1 MNTGGDP
8 LNHFNELLRQIPR
21 VDLIIDLLPKN
32 ITNQMDQAQVK
43 VIIDE
48 ELQQLRHKIM
58 KGSIDAIDETGL
70 IIKITRHIEVQLTPN
85 LKRVI
90 NATGIILHTNLGR
103 AVFSK
108 RTMKHLYNT
117 MTHYNTLE
125 YNLQLGIR
133 GSRYDH
139 IEKLLCKLTGA
150 EAALVVNNNAAAVML
165 VLNTLAINREV
176 ILSRGE
182 LVEIGGSFRIP
193 EVMKSSGCKLV
204 EVGATNKT
212 HLRDFQSAITNDT
225 AMLLKVHTSNYQI
238 MGFTSDVS
246 RKELAELAQASSIP
260 LYEDLGSGAMIDFSV
275 YGLKREPL
283 ISECLAE
290 GVDLLSFSGD
300 KLLGSSQAGIIVGKK
315 AYIDKLKQNQLLR
328 AFRID
333 KLSLAVL
340 EDTLIQYLNQETAI
354 AHIPTLSMLSATSE
368 DVLQKVTLFI
378 KKYQAM
384 LELIGLRYSIEEM
397 QSQVGGGAMPLE
409 QLTSY
414 GLCLR
419 GDRQLNHIQTKLRRL
434 QIPIICK
441 IEDDALLFDFRTLFE
456 DDYESLATG
465 LEMVLRGDEN
475 E

>member
-1 MNTGGDP
+1 MNIGGDQ
-8 LNHFNELLRQIPR
+8 LNNFNELLRQIPK

-32 ITNQMDQAQVK
+32 ITQQIDQGQVK
-43 VIIDE
+43 AIIDE
-48 ELQQLRHKIM
+48 ELQVLRHKIM
-58 KGSIDAIDETGL
+58 KGTVDSIDEGGL
-70 IIKITRHIEVQLTPN
+70 IIKITRQIEAQLSPN

-90 NATGIILHTNLGR
+90 NATGIVLHTNLGR

-125 YNLQLGIR
+125 YNLQLGTR

-139 IEKLLCKLTGA
+139 VEKLLCKLTGA
-150 EAALVVNNNAAAVML
+150 EAALIVNNNAAAVML
-165 VLNTLAINREV
+165 VLNTLANQREV

-212 HLRDFQSAITNDT
+212 HLRDFENALTENT
-225 AMLLKVHTSNYQI
+225 ALLLKVHTSNYQI
-238 MGFTSDVS
+238 MGFTSEVS
-246 RKELAELAQASSIP
+246 RKELSLLAQTAKVP
-260 LYEDLGSGAMIDFSV
+260 FYEDLGSGAMIDFSN

-283 ISECLAE
+283 ISECLSE

-300 KLLGSSQAGIIVGKK
+300 KLLGSSQSGIILGKK
-315 AYIDKLKQNQLLR
+315 IHIDKLKQNQLLR

-340 EDTLIQYLNQETAI
+340 EDTLIQYLNQDLAI
-354 AHIPTLSMLSATSE
+354 SHIPTLSMLSASSE
-368 DVLQKVTLFI
+368 EVLQKVTLFI
-378 KKYQAM
+378 KKNQMM
-384 LELIGLRYSIEEM
+384 LEKIGLRYAIEEM

-414 GLCLR
+414 GLSLR

-456 DDYESLATG
+456 DDYESLANG

>member
-1 MNTGGDP
+1 MKTGGDN
-8 LNHFNELLRQIPR
+8 LNNFNELLRQIPK

-32 ITNQMDQAQVK
+32 ISLQMDQWQVK
-43 VIIDE
+43 AIIDE
-48 ELQQLRHKIM
+48 ELQLLRHKIM
-58 KGSIDAIDETGL
+58 KGSVEAIDESGL
-70 IIKITRHIEVQLTPN
+70 IIRITRRIETQLSPN

-90 NATGIILHTNLGR
+90 NATGIVLHTNLGR

-125 YNLQLGIR
+125 YNLQSGTR

-139 IEKLLCKLTGA
+139 VEKLLCRLTGA

-165 VLNTLAINREV
+165 ILNTLAINKEV

-212 HLRDFQSAITNDT
+212 HLLDFENAITENT
-225 AMLLKVHTSNYQI
+225 ALLLKVHTSNYQI
-238 MGFTSDVS
+238 MGFTSEVS
-246 RKELAELAQASSIP
+246 RKELAVLAHESKIP
-260 LYEDLGSGAMIDFSV
+260 LYEDLGSGAMIDFSQ

-283 ISECLAE
+283 ISECLSE

-300 KLLGSSQAGIIVGKK
+300 KLLGSSQSGIVVGKK
-315 AYIDKLKQNQLLR
+315 IYIDKLKKNQLLR

-340 EDTLIQYLNQETAI
+340 EDTLLQYLNQETAI
-354 AHIPTLSMLSATSE
+354 THIPTLSMLSATSE
-368 DVLQKVTLFI
+368 EVLQKVTTFI
-378 KKYQAM
+378 KKNQTM
-384 LELIGLRYSIEEM
+384 LETIGLRYSIEEM

-419 GDRQLNHIQTKLRRL
+419 GDRQLNLIQTKLRRL

-456 DDYESLATG
+456 EDYESLASG

>member
-1 MNTGGDP
+1 
-8 LNHFNELLRQIPR
+8 LNNFNALLRQIPK
-21 VDLIIDLLPKN
+21 VDLIFDLLPKT
-32 ITNQMDQAQVK
+32 ITIQMDQEQVK
-43 VIIDE
+43 MIVDE
-48 ELQQLRHKIM
+48 ELQQLRHKIL
-58 KGSIDAIDETGL
+58 KGTLESVDESGL
-70 IIKITRHIEVQLTPN
+70 IINITRRIEAQLSPN

-90 NATGIILHTNLGR
+90 NATGIVLHTNLGR

-125 YNLQLGIR
+125 YNLNLGTR

-139 IEKLLCKLTGA
+139 VEKLLCKLTGG

-165 VLNTLAINREV
+165 VLNTLAMQKEV
-176 ILSRGE
+176 VLSRGE

-193 EVMKSSGCKLV
+193 EVMKASGCKLV

-212 HLRDFQSAITNDT
+212 HLRDYENAITTDT
-225 AMLLKVHTSNYQI
+225 ALLLKVHTSNYQI

-246 RKELAELAQASSIP
+246 RKELALLAQETKIP
-260 LYEDLGSGAMIDFSV
+260 FYEDLGSGAMVDFSL

-283 ISECLAE
+283 ISECLSE

-300 KLLGSSQAGIIVGKK
+300 KLLGASQSGIIVGKK
-315 AYIDKLKQNQLLR
+315 LFIDKLKQNQLLR

-340 EDTLIQYLNQETAI
+340 EDTLIQYLNQETATS
-354 AHIPTLSMLSATSE
+354 HIPTLSMLSATSE
-368 DVLQKVTLFI
+368 TVLQKVTYFI
-378 KKYQAM
+378 KKNQTM
-384 LELIGLRYSIEEM
+384 LEKIGLRYTIEEM

-409 QLTSY
+409 QMTSY

-419 GDRQLNHIQTKLRRL
+419 GDRQLNLIQNKLRHL

-441 IEDDALLFDFRTLFE
+441 IDEDALLFDFRTLFE
-456 DDYESLATG
+456 DDYESLANG

>member
-1 MNTGGDP
+1 MNTGGAD
-8 LNHFNELLRQIPR
+8 LNNFNELLRQIPK
-21 VDLIIDLLPKN
+21 VDLIIDLLPKS
-32 ITNQMDQAQVK
+32 IINQMDQIQVK
-43 VIIDE
+43 SIIDE
-48 ELQQLRHKIM
+48 ELQQLRQRIM
-58 KGSIDAIDETGL
+58 KGLVESIDETGL
-70 IIKITRHIEVQLTPN
+70 IIKIAHHIEVQLTPN

-90 NATGIILHTNLGR
+90 NATGIVLHTNLGR

-125 YNLQLGIR
+125 YNLEHGTR

-139 IEKLLCKLTGA
+139 VEKLLSKLTGA

-165 VLNTLAINREV
+165 VLNTLAMQKEV

-212 HLRDFQSAITNDT
+212 HLRDFENAITENT
-225 AMLLKVHTSNYQI
+225 ALLLKVHTSNYQI
-238 MGFTSDVS
+238 MGFTSEVS
-246 RKELAELAQASSIP
+246 RKEIAELALSSNIP
-260 LYEDLGSGAMIDFSV
+260 FYEDLGSGAMIDFGQ

-283 ISECLAE
+283 ISECLSE

-300 KLLGSSQAGIIVGKK
+300 KLLGSSQAGLIVGKR
-315 AYIDKLKQNQLLR
+315 ALIDKLKQNQLLR

-340 EDTLIQYLNQETAI
+340 EDTLIQYLNQENAI

-368 DVLQKVTLFI
+368 DVLIKVTAFI
-378 KKYQAM
+378 KKNQTM
-384 LELIGLRYSIEEM
+384 LEKIGLRYTIEEM
-397 QSQVGGGAMPLE
+397 LSQVGGGAMPLE
-409 QLTSY
+409 QMPSY

-419 GDRQLNHIQTKLRRL
+419 GEKALNLIQNKLRHL
-434 QIPIICK
+434 PIPIICK
-441 IEDDALLFDFRTLFE
+441 IEDDTLLFDFRTVFE
-456 DDYESLATG
+456 DDYENLAIG
-465 LEMVLRGDEN
+465 LEMVLTGDHHA
-475 E
+475 

>member
-1 MNTGGDP
+1 MNTGGDQ
-8 LNHFNELLRQIPR
+8 LNNFNELLRQIPK
-21 VDLIIDLLPKN
+21 VDLIIDILPKN
-32 ITNQMDQAQVK
+32 ITQQIDQGQVK
-43 VIIDE
+43 AIIDE
-48 ELQQLRHKIM
+48 ELQLLRHRIM
-58 KGSIDAIDETGL
+58 KGTVDTIDESGL
-70 IIKITRHIEVQLTPN
+70 IIKITRQIEAQLSPN

-90 NATGIILHTNLGR
+90 NATGIVLHTNLGR

-125 YNLQLGIR
+125 YNLQFGTR

-139 IEKLLCKLTGA
+139 VEKLLCKLTGA

-165 VLNTLAINREV
+165 VLNTLAYQKEV

-212 HLRDFQSAITNDT
+212 HLRDYENAIAEDT
-225 AMLLKVHTSNYQI
+225 ALLLKVHTSNYQI
-238 MGFTSDVS
+238 MGFTSEVS
-246 RKELAELAQASSIP
+246 RRDLALLAQTSKVP
-260 LYEDLGSGAMIDFSV
+260 FYEDLGSGALIDFSF

-283 ISECLAE
+283 ISECLSE

-300 KLLGSSQAGIIVGKK
+300 KLLGSSQSGIILGKK
-315 AYIDKLKQNQLLR
+315 IYIDKLKQNQLLR
-328 AFRID
+328 AFRVD

-340 EDTLIQYLNQETAI
+340 EDTLIQYLNQDMAI
-354 AHIPTLSMLSATSE
+354 SHIPTLSMLSATSE
-368 DVLQKVTLFI
+368 EVLQKVTLFI
-378 KKYQAM
+378 KKNQMM
-384 LELIGLRYSIEEM
+384 LEKIGLRYAIEEM

-414 GLCLR
+414 GLSLR
-419 GDRQLNHIQTKLRRL
+419 GDRQLNLIQTKLRRL

-456 DDYESLATG
+456 DDYESLANG

>member
-1 MNTGGDP
+1 
-8 LNHFNELLRQIPR
+8 
-21 VDLIIDLLPKN
+21 
-32 ITNQMDQAQVK
+32 
-43 VIIDE
+43 
-48 ELQQLRHKIM
+48 
-58 KGSIDAIDETGL
+58 
-70 IIKITRHIEVQLTPN
+70 
-85 LKRVI
+85 
-90 NATGIILHTNLGR
+90 
-103 AVFSK
+103 
-108 RTMKHLYNT
+108 

-125 YNLQLGIR
+125 YNLQLGTR

-139 IEKLLCKLTGA
+139 VEKLLCKLTGA
-150 EAALVVNNNAAAVML
+150 EAALIVNNNAAAVML
-165 VLNTLAINREV
+165 VLNTLANQREV

-212 HLRDFQSAITNDT
+212 HLRDFENALTENT
-225 AMLLKVHTSNYQI
+225 ALLLKVHTSNYQI
-238 MGFTSDVS
+238 MGFTSEVS
-246 RKELAELAQASSIP
+246 RKELSLLAQTAKVP
-260 LYEDLGSGAMIDFSV
+260 FYEDLGSGAMIDFSN

-283 ISECLAE
+283 ISECLSE

-300 KLLGSSQAGIIVGKK
+300 KLLGSSQSGIILGKK
-315 AYIDKLKQNQLLR
+315 IHIDKLKQNQLLT

-340 EDTLIQYLNQETAI
+340 EDTLIQYLNQDLAI
-354 AHIPTLSMLSATSE
+354 SHIPTLSMLSASSE
-368 DVLQKVTLFI
+368 EVLQKVTLFI
-378 KKYQAM
+378 KKNQMM
-384 LELIGLRYSIEEM
+384 LEKIGLRYAIEEM

-414 GLCLR
+414 GLSLR

-456 DDYESLATG
+456 DDYESLANG